1 MFSDSVLE
9 PSDRLHGKGHL
20 SPKPNLYIDLRTLS
34 VTRAYHI
41 DCKVPSILFEIFTKR
56 YTSGMYNIW
65 KEDATPA
72 KIRCEVLD
80 DV

>member
-20 SPKPNLYIDLRTLS
+20 LPKPNLYIDLRTLS

-41 DCKVPSILFEIFTKR
+41 DCKVPSSLFE
-56 YTSGMYNIW
+56 NIYKTLHDW
-65 KEDATPA
+65 YAQYLERGCDPGED
-72 KIRCEVLD
+72 
-80 DV
+80 